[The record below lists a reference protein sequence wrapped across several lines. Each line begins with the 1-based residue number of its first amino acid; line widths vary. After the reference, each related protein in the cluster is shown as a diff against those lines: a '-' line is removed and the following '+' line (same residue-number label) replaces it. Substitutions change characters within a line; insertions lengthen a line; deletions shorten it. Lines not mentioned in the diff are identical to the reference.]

1 MNRAEIDEIAWK
13 SILNRPKRKL
23 SEARGKRSLNYRE
36 LNDRL
41 QSGIDFEH
49 AWSDFLH
56 AFYDYR
62 DATFFA
68 DPSPASLSPG
78 WQALLAGAAEWL
90 SDKFA
95 LPRPAWIDH
104 PRYFLD
110 RPWDPVEEDHGID
123 MSEFL
128 ADKLSRSP

>member
-13 SILNRPKRKL
+13 SIFDRPKRQL
-23 SEARGKRSLNYRE
+23 SEANGKRSLNYSE

-41 QSGIDFEH
+41 KAGVDFEH

-62 DATFFA
+62 DATFFV

-95 LPRPAWIDH
+95 LPARPGSITRVTFSTSLGT
-104 PRYFLD
+104 PSKRIT
-110 RPWDPVEEDHGID
+110 G
-123 MSEFL
+123 STC
-128 ADKLSRSP
+128 RSS

>member
-1 MNRAEIDEIAWK
+1 MTKPVTQFGAAKEMNRAEIDEIAWK

-41 QSGIDFEH
+41 KSGVDFEH

-62 DATFFA
+62 DPSFFA
-68 DPSPASLSPG
+68 GLNT
-78 WQALLAGAAEWL
+78 
-90 SDKFA
+90 
-95 LPRPAWIDH
+95 
-104 PRYFLD
+104 
-110 RPWDPVEEDHGID
+110 
-123 MSEFL
+123 
-128 ADKLSRSP
+128 